1 MLKKCEDLIKER
13 IRLEEEIELDLE
25 EMNIYQAK
33 IEYINSY
40 YKLKIERNAFIDGG
54 LKDIIIAGIVTIP
67 FLLNILPIITLI
79 IESTLYGIGAM
90 QIYNA
95 MKKNKELK
103 QGYKD
108 ISGLT
113 KEQIINEKELNIKL
127 LQDRYTHI
135 KKLREDIEIVQY
147 LLFNVYPYYIHDKE
161 LKSKTNLIKGISYYD
176 SSNENS
182 KKLLKT
188 YTII

>member
-161 LKSKTNLIKGISYYD
+161 LKSKTNLIKDISYYD